1 MSVSVPDRRRV
12 VRAHRLS
19 VLATERMSLAVWRLA
34 CGVAVVCSA
43 AVFANGLFNLLV
55 AVT

>member
-1 MSVSVPDRRRV
+1 MSR
-12 VRAHRLS
+12 
-19 VLATERMSLAVWRLA
+19 AVWRLA